1 MTENEKWSNLIV
13 YNPFISCVYTLI
25 WSFIMD
31 KKLIFH
37 KPTFDEAAKLSQI
50 YALRNNKT
58 CDSTVLDTYI
68 WKQLYNTEIYIEDE
82 AALLLMK
89 DNKGYFAAM
98 PYCKGEKLPEYFEL
112 LRQYFNEELHCP
124 LRIDLADE
132 DAITVLGLK
141 DDPDFEVEEEFDL
154 KDYLYDAEELR
165 TLPGKKYQKKRNLIN
180 KFMKEYEGRWEYKT
194 LCCVDEYFL
203 EEFMKKWVDNRLTE
217 GVESKDTLLLEK
229 DGVIEMLRNCDKV
242 TFRIGG
248 IFIDEVMEAFTIGS
262 YNSREQMAVISIE
275 KGNSEIPG
283 IYQVINQQFLL
294 NSYEDAKIVNRE
306 DDMGIDGLRQAKESY
321 NPIGYA
327 RKYRVCEKT
336 A

>member
-1 MTENEKWSNLIV
+1 MHKKIV
-13 YNPFISCVYTLI
+13 FS
-25 WSFIMD
+25 
-31 KKLIFH
+31 
-37 KPTFDEAAKLSQI
+37 KPKFEEAARLAGI

-58 CDSTVLDTYI
+58 CDSTVLDTFI

-98 PYCKGEKLPEYFEL
+98 PYCKEEKLPEYFEL
-112 LRQYFNEELHCP
+112 LRRYFNEELHCP

-132 DAITVLGLK
+132 DAIKALGLD
-141 DDPDFEVEEEFDL
+141 DDPAFEVEEEFDL

-165 TLPGKKYQKKRNLIN
+165 TLPGKKYQKKRNLVN

-203 EEFMKKWVDNRLTE
+203 EEFMKVWIKNRLAE
-217 GVESKDTLLLEK
+217 GVESKDTLISEK
-229 DGVIEMLRNCDKV
+229 DGLVTLLRNCDKV
-242 TFRIGG
+242 TYRIGG
-248 IFIDEVMEAFTIGS
+248 IFIDEMMEAFTIGS
-262 YNSREQMAVISIE
+262 YNSREKMAVISVE

-294 NSYEDAKIVNRE
+294 NSYEEAELVNRE
-306 DDMGIDGLRQAKESY
+306 DDMGMDGLRQAKESY
-321 NPIGYA
+321 NPVDFA
-327 RKYRVCEKT
+327 RKYRVCQKMH
-336 A
+336 

>member
-1 MTENEKWSNLIV
+1 
-13 YNPFISCVYTLI
+13 
-25 WSFIMD
+25 MD

-37 KPTFDEAAKLSQI
+37 TPAFEDAAKLSQI

-58 CDSTVLDTYI
+58 CDSTVLDTFI

-98 PYCKGEKLPEYFEL
+98 PYCKEEKLPEYFEL
-112 LRQYFNEELHCP
+112 LRRYFNEELHCP

-132 DAITVLGLK
+132 DAIKALGLD
-141 DDPDFEVEEEFDL
+141 DDPAFEVEEEFDF

-165 TLPGKKYQKKRNLIN
+165 TLPGKKYQKKRNLVN

-217 GVESKDTLLLEK
+217 GVESRDTLLLEK

-262 YNSREQMAVISIE
+262 YNSKEHMAVISIE

-306 DDMGIDGLRQAKESY
+306 DDMGIAGLRQAKESY

-336 A
+336 S